1 MVEITYPL
9 QGIEYFRLTFA
20 ERQIYNKL
28 KAQAKALERQRNKAA
43 EKKVIPTQGEVTYPL
58 KDKGEFLKL
67 TPEQKA
73 EYKLLKAAAL
83 VKLHEEAVAEA
94 LARPKPVPVEQLPLE
109 QRTRIKQRLPAKKRK
124 EIIPILSEM
133 TKATLMESEYWYDA
147 FMCFIQHELE
157 CERSVTFPGSGTL
170 IPEARIDRHVRRV
183 VDSSY
188 HYRPKAFT
196 FKFKSM
202 ASLKQLLKD
211 RYPLI
216 DKATFDEREKWRNE
230 DLA

>member
-28 KAQAKALERQRNKAA
+28 KAQAKVLERQRNKAA
-43 EKKVIPTQGEVTYPL
+43 EKKVIPTQGGVSYPL

-94 LARPKPVPVEQLPLE
+94 LARPKPVPVEKLPLE
-109 QRTRIKQRLPAKKRK
+109 QRTRVKITLPYKKRK

-147 FMCFIQHELE
+147 FMCFIRHELE
-157 CERSVTFPGSGTL
+157 RERTVFLPGTGYI
-170 IPEARIDRHVRRV
+170 IPEARLDRYARCVA
-183 VDSSY
+183 DGKAY
-188 HYRPKAFT
+188 IRPKAFT
-196 FKFKSM
+196 VKFKLM
-202 ASLKQLLKD
+202 GELKQLLKD

-216 DKATFDEREKWRNE
+216 PKEEFDEREKWRNE

>member
-43 EKKVIPTQGEVTYPL
+43 EKKVIPTQGEVSYPL

-157 CERSVTFPGSGTL
+157 CERSVVFPGSGTL
-170 IPEARIDRHVRRV
+170 IPEGRLDRHVWKV
-183 VDSSY
+183 VDRSE

-196 FKFKSM
+196 FKFKTN
-202 ASLKQLLKD
+202 AELKQRLKD

-216 DKATFDEREKWRNE
+216 DKATFDERERWRNE